1 VEGVFYELRVDG
13 VLGNSVGI
21 HRGFIVA
28 VYGGEKYGERDK
40 GGEPMAALSFRNE
53 VRELN
58 PNLGSIGELKNVIV
72 HSVLEERGF
81 SDVVNTESEVAGNRS
96 GCRLSVIHLHI
107 ADRSFWRVVMCA
119 CDDFGTASAA
129 VNEVADAINNLKF
142 F

>member
-1 VEGVFYELRVDG
+1 MI
-13 VLGNSVGI
+13 I
-21 HRGFIVA
+21 HPEFIAA
-28 VYGGEKYGERDK
+28 VYGGEKDGERGD
-40 GGEPMAALSFRNE
+40 EPMAALSARSE

-58 PNLGSIGELKNVIV
+58 PALGSIGELKNVIA
-72 HSVLEERGF
+72 HSVLEQRGF
-81 SDVVNTESEVAGNRS
+81 SDVVNTQSEVAGNRS

-129 VNEVADAINNLKF
+129 VNEVADTINGLKF